1 VTYRLRNIV
10 LAVVLATLAALLT
23 SFYVSNYKKSVED
36 AHDNVTVWVAKRDI
50 PPGTTGSE
58 ALSRGMIREVKMA
71 RGSVVPGA
79 ISETTQIEADVA
91 TEWVYAEEQ
100 VSERRFRPVEESG
113 IRAKLKGNLRA
124 FQIQGDGNQLLAGT
138 LKRGDHV
145 DLVGNFKFETE
156 QSEKERAA
164 TRVVLRDL
172 LVLSAPASA
181 RADTNVTNA
190 GGNMSAQLA
199 VTDAQAQKLFFT
211 MKNGDWSL
219 QLRPV
224 VEAADSPESLETLD
238 RILCDGMRR
247 NIYGLCFGR

>member
-1 VTYRLRNIV
+1 MTYRLRNIV

-23 SFYVSNYKKSVED
+23 SFYVSNYKKSVEE

-58 ALSRGMIREVKMA
+58 AVSRGMLREVKIA

-79 ISETTQIEADVA
+79 ISSTDQIGDDVA

-124 FQIQGDGNQLLAGT
+124 FQIAGDGNQLLAGT
-138 LKRGDHV
+138 LKKGDHV
-145 DLVGNFKFETE
+145 DVVGNFKFEV
-156 QSEKERAA
+156 KNDDRERTAS
-164 TRVVLRDL
+164 RVVLRDL
-172 LVLSAPASA
+172 LVLSAPIG
-181 RADTNVTNA
+181 VGTNA
-190 GGNMSAQLA
+190 KVTSPGGTVSAQLA

-211 MKNGDWSL
+211 LKNGDWSL

-224 VEAADSPESLETLD
+224 VDAADSPESLETLD

-247 NIYGLCFGR
+247 NVYGLCFGR